1 MATKCGRHTRSSVS
15 RPSVFLNLPY
25 DSNFE
30 SLFLAYIAG
39 VNAFGMTPRAT
50 LEISGSKRRLDRI
63 VELIAACP
71 YSIHDL
77 SRVQRDRRAPATP
90 RFNMPFELGLAV
102 AQLKPGDAAV
112 LQIERQGQF
121 QYLAFEME

>member
-1 MATKCGRHTRSSVS
+1 MPTPKSGRRPRSNAS

-25 DSNFE
+25 DRRFE

-39 VNAFGMTPRAT
+39 VSAFGMTPRAT
-50 LEISGSKRRLDRI
+50 LEIPGSVRRLDRI
-63 VELIAACP
+63 FKLISSCP

-77 SRVQRDRRAPATP
+77 SRVQLDRRLPATP

-102 AQLKPGDAAV
+102 AHEKT
-112 LQIERQGQF
+112 
-121 QYLAFEME
+121 